1 MKTIFLAISFGIGCL
16 LMTAVKE
23 PSASAINGLLE
34 TNGMTATAANVE
46 TSSFG
51 KTKSGAEVKLFTCRN
66 AGGSTMKLIDYG
78 ATVVAL
84 EVPDREGK
92 TGNVVLTCPDMAGFE
107 ACTMYFNCS
116 VGRYCNRIAKGKFS
130 LNGKEYSLATNN
142 APNHL
147 HGGTKGFD
155 KVMWTAEPFESTGAV
170 GVTFKY
176 KSKDGEEGYPGTVDA
191 KVTYTLTDKN
201 EFIIEFRATT
211 DKATPVNLTNHNYWN
226 LAGSG
231 TVGNHELKL
240 NSARYLPVD
249 STAIPTGEMASVAG
263 TPFDFSEFTAI
274 GKRLN
279 DVGGTPIGYDH
290 CYVIDGE
297 AGRLRA
303 AATVRDPQS
312 GRKMEITTTEP
323 GIQFYSGNFL
333 DGTAISGNYPQ
344 YSGFCLETQHFPD
357 SPNRPEWPNTI
368 LKPGEQYFHKTV
380 HKFSTE

>member
-1 MKTIFLAISFGIGCL
+1 MKTMFLAISFAIGCL
-16 LMTAVKE
+16 FITAVKE
-23 PSASAINGLLE
+23 PPATAINGLLD
-34 TNGMTATAANVE
+34 TNGMSSNVANVE
-46 TSSFG
+46 ASSYG
-51 KTKSGAEVKLFTCRN
+51 KTKAGAEVTLYTCRN

-84 EVPDREGK
+84 EVPDRQGK
-92 TGNVVLTCPDMAGFE
+92 NGNVLLTCPDIAGFE

-130 LNGKEYSLATNN
+130 LDGKEYALATNN

-155 KVMWTAEPFESTGAV
+155 KVMWKAEPFEATGAV

-176 KSKDGEEGYPGTVDA
+176 ESKDGEEGYPGNVSA

-211 DKATPVNLTNHNYWN
+211 DKATPLNLTNHNYWN

-231 TVGNHELKL
+231 TIRDHELKL
-240 NSARYLPVD
+240 NSGRYLPVD
-249 STAIPTGEMASVAG
+249 ATAIPTGEMTAVSG
-263 TPFDFSEFTAI
+263 TPFDFSDFTAI

-279 DVGGTPIGYDH
+279 DAGGTPIGYDH

-297 AGRLRA
+297 AGRLRP
-303 AATVRDPQS
+303 AATVRDPQT
-312 GRKMEITTTEP
+312 GRKMEIHTTEP

-380 HKFSTE
+380 HKFSAE